1 MRPRLKVWLEGDDG
15 TPLLGPGMLRL
26 LLAVEQTHSLKAAAA
41 EVGVSYRKAWN
52 QLQRAE
58 AALGFSLLERQAGG
72 EGGGGS
78 RLTPRAQRL
87 IKQFLDM
94 KEVLE
99 QRLED
104 LFQQYVL

>member
-1 MRPRLKVWLEGDDG
+1 MRPRLKIWLEGSNQ

-26 LLAVEQTHSLKAAAA
+26 LLAVDHTHSLKAAAT

-58 AALGFSLLERQAGG
+58 AALGFALLERQAGG

-78 RLTPRAQRL
+78 RLTPQARELIQR
-87 IKQFLDM
+87 FLAM
-94 KEVLE
+94 KKALE
-99 QRLED
+99 DQLED
-104 LFQQYVL
+104 LYRDHFL